1 MAEFIH
7 FEAEHSDEEEN
18 NENESDFSEINSF
31 INDESEDEND
41 ENYGFSNVQVDL
53 EEANEKQ
60 CKEVLK
66 E

>member
-7 FEAEHSDEEEN
+7 FEAERSDEEEN